1 MPYRYF
7 ASAFAIGLALTGAAN
22 AAEVQRRAEIRGDKD
37 KIWAAF
43 GDWCGI
49 ADWHPAIAKCDER
62 EMGGA
67 KIRTLTTKDGGIIK
81 ETLLSSEPLAYSYRI
96 DESPLPVA
104 NYTATFSMADA
115 ADEDGTMVVWSAKF
129 DPKGASEEEAK
140 TVIEA
145 IFTAGLLG
153 IAEKVK

>member
-1 MPYRYF
+1 MSYRVF
-7 ASAFAIGLALTGAAN
+7 ASAFAIGLALSGAAH

-43 GDWCGI
+43 GDWCAI
-49 ADWHPAIAKCDER
+49 SDWLPAIAKCE
-62 EMGGA
+62 EGEAGGN
-67 KIRTLTTKDGGIIK
+67 KTRTLTTKDGGVIK
-81 ETLLSSEPLAYSYRI
+81 ETLLSSEPLRYSYRI

-104 NYTATFSMADA
+104 NYTATFSMADG
-115 ADEDGTMVVWSAKF
+115 ADEDATMVVWSAKF
-129 DPKGASEEEAK
+129 DPKGASEAEAK
-140 TVIEA
+140 KVIEG